1 MNLEIFQ
8 LDNSLPFND
17 TSVIIVEVENI
28 KFYRSLIES
37 FHCISEFE
45 TPAIEM
51 RLYENNEE
59 VNIANETVIITDIL
73 HFDFKQR
80 VFITK
85 IYKQLEKQY
94 HNNKE
99 IDLIADQLVE
109 LRQLIGI
116 QLNDYDLPLQLNEEV
131 KLSSLY
137 KLFNVTIEV
146 ETESILDR
154 LLLLIDLVAQ
164 LKIARI
170 IILNNVRCYFVEQE
184 LLEVYKYAL
193 YKNIKLLLI
202 EPIFKK
208 GKLQYERKLQIDNDY
223 IEFWQ

>member
-1 MNLEIFQ
+1 M
-8 LDNSLPFND
+8 
-17 TSVIIVEVENI
+17 III
-28 KFYRSLIES
+28 RKS
-37 FHCISEFE
+37 
-45 TPAIEM
+45 
-51 RLYENNEE
+51 
-59 VNIANETVIITDIL
+59 IL
-73 HFDFKQR
+73 
-80 VFITK
+80 
-85 IYKQLEKQY
+85 L
-94 HNNKE
+94 
-99 IDLIADQLVE
+99 E

>member
-146 ETESILDR
+146 ETESIL
-154 LLLLIDLVAQ
+154 
-164 LKIARI
+164 
-170 IILNNVRCYFVEQE
+170 NNVRCYFVEQE

-202 EPIFKK
+202 EPTFKK

>member
-99 IDLIADQLVE
+99 IDLIADQLIE

-146 ETESILDR
+146 ETESIL
-154 LLLLIDLVAQ
+154 
-164 LKIARI
+164 
-170 IILNNVRCYFVEQE
+170 NNVRCYFVEQE

-202 EPIFKK
+202 EPTFKK